1 MEDHNL
7 HYRHGMPSEIST
19 DRIKKLVDENPKNYI
34 NDQKNFNGQFITDLK
49 NRLLY
54 INYD

>member
-7 HYRHGMPSEIST
+7 HYRHAMPSEINT

-34 NDQKNFNGQFITDLK
+34 NDQKKFNGQFITDLK